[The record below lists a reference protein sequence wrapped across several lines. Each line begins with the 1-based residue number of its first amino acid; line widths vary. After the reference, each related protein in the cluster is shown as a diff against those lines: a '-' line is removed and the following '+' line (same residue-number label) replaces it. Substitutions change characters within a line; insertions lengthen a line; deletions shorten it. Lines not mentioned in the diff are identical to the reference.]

1 MSKKWQA
8 VKNSSWSER
17 HVSEFGDRSGYVI
30 CHKNTN
36 GELVGVA
43 TVIGMPFVE
52 QKEIDANARLIESA
66 PELFLI
72 VKEFYSITEGPFDN
86 PLIKE
91 DLFNKMENLIQR
103 INQ

>member
-1 MSKKWQA
+1 MRKKWQA

-17 HVSEFGDRSGYVI
+17 HAIEFGDKSGYVI
-30 CHKNTN
+30 CNKNTN

-66 PELFLI
+66 PELYSI
-72 VKEFYSITEGPFDN
+72 VKEFYSVTKGAFNDPVIQ
-86 PLIKE
+86 E
-91 DLFNKMENLIQR
+91 DLFNKIENLIQR